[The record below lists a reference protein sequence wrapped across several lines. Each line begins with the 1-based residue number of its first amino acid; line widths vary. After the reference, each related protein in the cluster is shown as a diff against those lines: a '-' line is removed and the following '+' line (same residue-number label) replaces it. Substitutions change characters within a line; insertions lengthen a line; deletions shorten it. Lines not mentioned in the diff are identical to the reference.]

1 MTLITV
7 EGETVRASSWFR
19 RLRVGESILLT
30 LSPRAA
36 PRAFRRLE
44 LGPRPLLVEHGTG
57 ELALR
62 RALDVPA

>member
-1 MTLITV
+1 MTLITI
-7 EGETVRASSWFR
+7 EGETVRASAWFR
-19 RLRVGESILLT
+19 RLRVGESIALVLG
-30 LSPRAA
+30 PPAA
-36 PRAFRRLE
+36 PRAFRRLD